1 MLIPNQSS
9 TRRHKAGTQVQLH
22 GTIVLSQVQIKTG
35 IALFQKDFA
44 FKYPNGMFKPSTFG
58 LNGTERLK
66 RRREK
71 RPNGMATKCYNAAD

>member
-22 GTIVLSQVQIKTG
+22 GTIVLSHKYKSRL
-35 IALFQKDFA
+35 ALLHFK
-44 FKYPNGMFKPSTFG
+44 KYPNGMSKPSTFG